1 MLRTF
6 PIERLRAFYRKYYQ
20 PDNATLVVAGDF
32 EREVALDLILEKYGS
47 IPRPDRTG
55 ANRLY
60 PTYTAEPTQDGE
72 RIVTLRRAGEVQYV
86 TTMYHVP
93 PGSHPDYAAIDILSF
108 ILGDTPSGR
117 LHRGLVETQMATRA
131 SSTAY
136 QLREASPLLLSATV
150 NTDQDLL
157 EVLDVINGTAQG
169 IVAEPITEEE
179 VERAKTALLSGI
191 NQSFNSSVSMALQLS
206 EWQSMG
212 DWRLFF
218 LHRDRIEAVTQ
229 EDVNRVALAYLKP
242 DNRTVGLFYPTEE
255 TDRAELPAVPDIAAM
270 VDGYVG
276 T

>member
-1 MLRTF
+1 M
-6 PIERLRAFYRKYYQ
+6 
-20 PDNATLVVAGDF
+20 
-32 EREVALDLILEKYGS
+32 
-47 IPRPDRTG
+47 
-55 ANRLY
+55 
-60 PTYTAEPTQDGE
+60 
-72 RIVTLRRAGEVQYV
+72 TLRRAGEVQYV

-117 LHRGLVETQMATRA
+117 LYKALVETQMATRA

-150 NTDQDLL
+150 DTDHDLL
-157 EVLDVINGTAQG
+157 EVLNVINGTAQG
-169 IVAEPITEEE
+169 IVAEPVTQEE

-191 NQSFNSSVSMALQLS
+191 NQSFSSSVSIALQLS

-229 EDVNRVALAYLKP
+229 EDVNRVALSYLKP

-255 TDRAELPAVPDIAAM
+255 TDRAELPAVPDLSLIHI
-270 VDGYVG
+270 
-276 T
+276 